1 MKSFVTF
8 TLAAGV
14 ALSTASVVQA
24 AGGTRGVQT
33 KIDRTSNVASVPA
46 TVGVTTFSFDRT
58 SFNRDLSRISEL
70 LQPVTDDELLL
81 GEGTTVGRKSSGVWS
96 F

>member
-14 ALSTASVVQA
+14 ALATASVVQA

-46 TVGVTTFSFDRT
+46 TVGVTTFSFDRAA
-58 SFNRDLSRISEL
+58 FNRELSRISEI
-70 LQPVTDDELLL
+70 LQPVTDDQLLL
-81 GEGTTVGRKSSGVWS
+81 DEGTAVGRKSGTVWS